1 MTDLEK
7 LMEFYEPNEKRPFGN
22 SDIEMDVAEILEW
35 ELFEDENGEK
45 HLSKKQYEEAE
56 RLTKLV
62 KCSYCG

>member
-7 LMEFYEPNEKRPFGN
+7 LKEYYTPNEKRPFGS

-45 HLSKKQYEEAE
+45 HLSKKQKEEAE

-62 KCSYCG
+62 NNSNCG